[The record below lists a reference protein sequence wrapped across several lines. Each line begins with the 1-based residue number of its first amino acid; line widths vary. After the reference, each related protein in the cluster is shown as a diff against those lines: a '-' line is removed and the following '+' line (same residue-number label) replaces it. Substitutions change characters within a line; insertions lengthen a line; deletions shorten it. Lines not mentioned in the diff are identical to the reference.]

1 MRTTLDRKL
10 QDDLLARGF
19 SRRSLGKVA
28 TLISAGA
35 ALPFFNEPALAQGL
49 SALTAI
55 PEGAVKINANENPL
69 GPCPEALEAMYA
81 KLRDGGRYHSDQFYA
96 YQKTQADVDGLKPS
110 YVLPFPGSS
119 LPLHYAVLAFCGK
132 DRPLVIADPTY
143 EAGERAAAF
152 VGVKTVKVPL
162 AANHTHDV
170 RAMAQAHPTPGVIY
184 VCNPNNPTGT
194 ITPRADIE
202 WLVNNKPKGTIIML
216 DEAYIHWTEERHCS
230 DLVSADKDL
239 IILRTFSKIYGMAG
253 LRAGAAL
260 ARPDLLD
267 KLNSYM
273 AGALP
278 STGLVGAIASLKS
291 RTVVPE
297 RRAYIAGIRNDLY
310 SWLTKK
316 NLKFTPAVSNCFMI
330 DVKRP
335 SEQVIEAMMREKVII
350 GRRFAAWPQ
359 WVRISIGKKEE
370 MAVFQKAF
378 DKVMAG

>member
-1 MRTTLDRKL
+1 MRTTIDRKL
-10 QDDLLARGF
+10 QADLMARGF
-19 SRRSLGKVA
+19 SRRALGRAA
-28 TLISAGA
+28 TLMTGAA
-35 ALPFFNEPALAQGL
+35 ALPFFNESALAQGL
-49 SALTAI
+49 SALTAL
-55 PEGAVKINANENPL
+55 PEGAIRINANENPL
-69 GPCPEALEAMYA
+69 GPCPEALEAMYS
-81 KLRDGGRYHSDQFYA
+81 KLRDGGRYNSDQFFV

-119 LPLHYAVLAFCGK
+119 LPLHYAILAFCGK
-132 DRPLVIADPTY
+132 DRPLVTADPTY

-162 AANHTHDV
+162 NAAHGHDV
-170 RAMAQAHPTPGVIY
+170 RALAKAHATPGMIY
-184 VCNPNNPTGT
+184 ICNPNNPTGT
-194 ITPRADIE
+194 ITPREDIE
-202 WLVNNKPKGTIIML
+202 WLVNNKPKGAIVLL
-216 DEAYIHWTEERHCS
+216 DEAYIHWSEEKHCA

-267 KLNSYM
+267 KINNYM

-278 STGLVGAIASLKS
+278 STGLVGATASLKS
-291 RTVVPE
+291 RTLVAE

-316 NLKFTPAVSNCFMI
+316 NMKFTPAVSNCFMI
-330 DVKRP
+330 NVGRP

-350 GRRFAAWPQ
+350 GRKFPSWPQ
-359 WVRISIGKKEE
+359 WVRVTIGKKDE
-370 MAVFQKAF
+370 MAAFQKAF
-378 DKVMAG
+378 DKVMA